1 MEGLAS
7 KEIGMLRRTCCILG
21 AGLLIA
27 ALSAPGMSAGGEE
40 TRVTLEMPSGLSAQ
54 GSYWAGT
61 PDMPAVLI
69 QHGFLQTHEFH
80 TVRNLA
86 QALTATGFHVL
97 TPTLTLGVD
106 RRAASLPCEA
116 VHTHS
121 LDQTR
126 EELAV
131 WTDWLHTASSRAP
144 VLIGH
149 SAGNMNVLAYL
160 EDAPAD
166 RVAHA
171 IFISVAYFGNGEVNF
186 ESPEHAERARSALD
200 RGDHGLTDL
209 ALGFCRQYTTT
220 PAAYLSYYDWDRPRT
235 EQALQMANVPST
247 LIAGSADNRIN
258 LDWIETIQR
267 HGAEVRVIDGA
278 NHFYDELHEF
288 DLLDEIEQILRKQV
302 AQ

>member
-1 MEGLAS
+1 MGVVVVSAAFS
-7 KEIGMLRRTCCILG
+7 SSGM
-21 AGLLIA
+21 A
-27 ALSAPGMSAGGEE
+27 AGGKE
-40 TRVTLEMPSGLSAQ
+40 TRVMVEMPGGLLAQ
-54 GSYWAGT
+54 GSYWAGA
-61 PDMPAVLI
+61 PDMPAVMI

-86 QALTATGFHVL
+86 LALATTGFHVL

-106 RRAASLPCEA
+106 RRASSLPCEA
-116 VHTHS
+116 VHAHN

-126 EELAV
+126 EEVRV
-131 WTDWLHTASSRAP
+131 WTDWLHAAAGRSP

-149 SAGNMNVLAYL
+149 SAGNMNLLAYL

-166 RVAHA
+166 HVAHA
-171 IFISVAYFGNGEVNF
+171 IFISVTFFGSGEVAF
-186 ESPEHAERARSALD
+186 ESPKHAERARVALD
-200 RGDHGLTDL
+200 RGEQGLKEL

-235 EQALQMANVPST
+235 EQALRTANVPST
-247 LIAGSADNRIN
+247 LIAGGADNRID

-288 DLLDEIEQILRKQV
+288 ELMEEIEQVLRKHV